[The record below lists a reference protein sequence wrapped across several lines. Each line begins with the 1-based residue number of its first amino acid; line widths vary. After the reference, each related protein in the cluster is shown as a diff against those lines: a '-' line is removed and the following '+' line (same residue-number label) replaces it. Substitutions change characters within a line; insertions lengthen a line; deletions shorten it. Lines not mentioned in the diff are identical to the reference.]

1 MIPIYPEGKAPVR
14 PSARRLDLDA
24 FLVEDKASGDYRLHR
39 QAFTDEDL
47 FELEMK
53 HIFEGNWIYLAHESQ
68 IPNNND
74 YYTTH
79 IGRQPVV
86 IARNRQGELNAFIN
100 ACSHRGAMLCRHKRG
115 NKATYTCPFH
125 GWTFNNSGK
134 LLKVKDPENAGYPDC
149 FNKEGSHDLKKVARF
164 ENYRGFLFGSLN
176 ADVPPLQDFLGEAA
190 RVIDMIVDQSA
201 DGLEVLRG
209 SSTYTFEGNWKLQAE
224 NGADGYHVSAVHWNY
239 AATTSQRKQKNA
251 QEDKIRAMDAG
262 KWGQQGGGFYAFEHG
277 HMLLWTRWANPEDRP
292 NFSRREEFAERC
304 GAETA
309 DWMIQ
314 NSRNL
319 CLYPNVYLM
328 DQFGSQIRLLRPLA
342 VDKTEVTIYCIA
354 PKGES
359 DEARAR
365 RIRQYED
372 FFNVSGMAT
381 PDDLEEFRACQ
392 QGYAGQALTWNDMC
406 RGAKHWIDGADEAA
420 QRIGLKPVMSGVR
433 TEDEGLYTVQH
444 RYWLD
449 VMKKAVAEQSA
460 EAANEATDAAA
471 GSAA

>member
-1 MIPIYPEGKAPVR
+1 MTIIPIKDVTVR
-14 PSARRLDLDA
+14 NIDSL
-24 FLVEDKASGDYRLHR
+24 LVDDKETGDHR
-39 QAFTDEDL
+39 VHRSAFTDEDL

-68 IPNNND
+68 VPNNND

-79 IGRQPVV
+79 IGRQPIV

-100 ACSHRGAMLCRHKRG
+100 ACSHRGATLCRHKRG
-115 NKATYTCPFH
+115 NRATYTCTFH

-134 LLKVKDPENAGYPDC
+134 LLKVKDPEGAGYPDC

-164 ENYRGFLFGSLN
+164 ESYRGFLFGSIN
-176 ADVPPLQDFLGEAA
+176 PDVLPLAEFLGESAKI
-190 RVIDMIVDQSA
+190 IDMIVDQSA

-209 SSTYTFEGNWKLQAE
+209 ASTYTFEGNWKLQAE

-239 AATTSQRKQKNA
+239 AATTSARKQRESTSD
-251 QEDKIRAMDAG
+251 QIRAMDAG
-262 KWGQQGGGFYAFEHG
+262 KWGKQGGGFYAFEHG
-277 HMLLWTRWANPEDRP
+277 HLLLWTKWANPQDRP
-292 NFSRREEFAERC
+292 NYPKRDEYAAKFGTA
-304 GAETA
+304 TA
-309 DWMIQ
+309 DWMIE

-328 DQFGSQIRLLRPLA
+328 DQFGSQIRLLRPIS
-342 VDKTEVTIYCIA
+342 VNKTEVTIYCIA

-359 DEARAR
+359 DDARAQ

-392 QGYAGQALTWNDMC
+392 EGYGGIALEWNDMS
-406 RGAKHWIDGADEAA
+406 RGSKHWIDGADEEAA
-420 QRIGLKPVMSGVR
+420 RIGLKPVMSGVK

-444 RYWLD
+444 RYWHD
-449 VMKKAVAEQSA
+449 VMKKALEE
-460 EAANEATDAAA
+460 EAK
-471 GSAA
+471 